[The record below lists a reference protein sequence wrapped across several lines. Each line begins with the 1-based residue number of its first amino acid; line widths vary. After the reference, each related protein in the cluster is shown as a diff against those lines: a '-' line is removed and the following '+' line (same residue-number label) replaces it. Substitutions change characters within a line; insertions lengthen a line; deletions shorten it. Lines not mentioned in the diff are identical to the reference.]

1 MFYCKSCGYEFDRP
15 QKIYESHGF
24 ASPPYEEICICP
36 NCKSADIREKNIT
49 HCRCCGAKLM
59 NGTTGYCSEA
69 CKIRGENLQNLERK
83 KRKLLEESPLNEIVR
98 MTTAYNRQNNTN
110 YSYGQYVAFVIP
122 RYKALKKKC
131 TKKRKNT

>member
-1 MFYCKSCGYEFDRP
+1 
-15 QKIYESHGF
+15 
-24 ASPPYEEICICP
+24 
-36 NCKSADIREKNIT
+36 
-49 HCRCCGAKLM
+49 M

-69 CKIRGENLQNLERK
+69 CRIRGENLRNLERK
-83 KRKLLEESPLNEIVR
+83 KRKLLEDSPLNEIVR

-122 RYKALKKKC
+122 KDKALKKKC